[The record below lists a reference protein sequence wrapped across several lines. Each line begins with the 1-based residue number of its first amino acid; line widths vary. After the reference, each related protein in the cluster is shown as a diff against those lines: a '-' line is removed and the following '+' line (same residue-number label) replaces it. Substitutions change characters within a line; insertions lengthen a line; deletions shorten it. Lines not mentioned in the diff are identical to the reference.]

1 MTTDPQATACPRCG
15 SADAVHSIQELASR
29 ASSPLGQQ
37 PGGPQQGWAGE
48 PQTGPVGGWEAEPQ
62 AGPPQGPGGILGG
75 FRGGGRGN
83 WDNAGPGGSPLDY
96 LGDGI
101 AGAASGLL
109 GRAIGRRVQRAMSE
123 KVMPAMQ
130 ARQQA
135 ALRNQQ
141 ELAQRYPDLCAC
153 LTDKVFF
160 LAGGSRVAPM
170 ASLSGMTPQ
179 QVDELVASLRDG

>member
-1 MTTDPQATACPRCG
+1 
-15 SADAVHSIQELASR
+15 VHSIQELASL
-29 ASSPLGQQ
+29 ASSQPGQQ

-48 PQTGPVGGWEAEPQ
+48 PRQGPVGGWEAEPQ
-62 AGPPQGPGGILGG
+62 AGPPQGPGGLPGGPLGG

-83 WDNAGPGGSPLDY
+83 WDNPGMGGNPLDY

-109 GRAIGRRVQRAMSE
+109 GRAIGRRVQKAMTE
-123 KVMPAMQ
+123 KVLPAVQ

-135 ALRNQQ
+135 ALRSQQ
-141 ELAQRYPDLCAC
+141 ELAQRYPELRYC
-153 LTDKVFF
+153 LTDKVIFM
-160 LAGGSRVAPM
+160 AGSSRVAPLG
-170 ASLSGMTPQ
+170 SLSGKTPQ

>member
-1 MTTDPQATACPRCG
+1 VTTDPQATACPRCG
-15 SADAVHSIQELASR
+15 SADAVHSIQELASL
-29 ASSPLGQQ
+29 ASSQPGQQ
-37 PGGPQQGWAGE
+37 PGSPQQGWAAE
-48 PQTGPVGGWEAEPQ
+48 PRQGPAGGWDAEPQ
-62 AGPPQGPGGILGG
+62 AGPPQGPGGLLGG
-75 FRGGGRGN
+75 YRGGDRGN
-83 WDNAGPGGSPLDY
+83 SGNPGMGGNPLDY

-109 GRAIGRRVQRAMSE
+109 GRAIGRRLQRAMTE
-123 KVMPAMQ
+123 RVVPAVQ

-141 ELAQRYPDLCAC
+141 ELAERYPDLCAC
-153 LTDKVFF
+153 LTDRVFF

-179 QVDELVASLRDG
+179 QVDELVASLRDS